1 MRLRQTSHRTE
12 ASYLHYLVDFIRF
25 HGKRHARE
33 LGIGEICAYLSYQA
47 TQKDGAAST
56 QNMALSV
63 LLFLYRRVRGYAMA
77 AGGEFPD
84 HYHWIC
90 AKCYGGIRYMQSS
103 QNSPSRHSGE

>member
-56 QNMALSV
+56 QNMALSM
-63 LLFLYRRVRGYAMA
+63 LLFLYRRVRGFAMA

-84 HYHWIC
+84 HYHWI
-90 AKCYGGIRYMQSS
+90 R
-103 QNSPSRHSGE
+103 PPRSGTS